1 MILLKKCLLAFFGLC
16 AGGIIAAGVYAFL
29 AIIGVFVRLMGKTGT
44 RKHIFLYET
53 VIILGGVLGNILDIY
68 EFPIYMGPYLGTLFI
83 CAYGLS
89 VGIFVG
95 CLVMSLADT
104 ESPSGYQPEDSSG
117 RGASI
122 SDICPGRGEN
132 GGISGIFLESYSFPW
147 MTRPKMMRQKGF
159 GLSAAGF

>member
-68 EFPIYMGPYLGTLFI
+68 EFPIYMGPYIGTLS
-83 CAYGLS
+83 Y
-89 VGIFVG
+89 V
-95 CLVMSLADT
+95 
-104 ESPSGYQPEDSSG
+104 Y
-117 RGASI
+117 
-122 SDICPGRGEN
+122 SDCRLGFLWAVWSCPWQR
-132 GGISGIFLESYSFPW
+132 
-147 MTRPKMMRQKGF
+147 R
-159 GLSAAGF
+159 

>member
-89 VGIFVG
+89 VGIF
-95 CLVMSLADT
+95 
-104 ESPSGYQPEDSSG
+104 GYQPEDSSG

>member
-89 VGIFVG
+89 VGIFVA
-95 CLVMSLADT
+95 L
-104 ESPSGYQPEDSSG
+104 
-117 RGASI
+117 R
-122 SDICPGRGEN
+122 RR
-132 GGISGIFLESYSFPW
+132 
-147 MTRPKMMRQKGF
+147 MTTG
-159 GLSAAGF
+159 